1 MTFNVN
7 TNSQTYQ
14 MSEQKAV
21 ENTQN
26 SYSMSTDLSRLL
38 TRDKKV
44 VAFVGTSKN
53 GTSFLV
59 NNLAEMLSQKGINT
73 AILDLTQNKNAY
85 YIYTENEENLRKVAY
100 DCIGSLR
107 RGNANGIQVHK
118 NLTVYTTL
126 PGENEDIND
135 YGNILQTLIQNYS
148 LVILDCD
155 FDTNYGYFQEAQ
167 ELYLVQSLDVLTI
180 QPLTAFLRNL
190 KAKNALN
197 PEKIRIAL
205 WYCRGNML

>member
-1 MTFNVN
+1 MMLPGLEDEDLFAEEASQKEPILMNNQVPQTDIRQSSQIPQATPISQSNPFNAN
-7 TNSQTYQ
+7 TNYQ
-14 MSEQKAV
+14 SYQSSEQRAV
-21 ENTQN
+21 ENTQS
-26 SYSMSTDLSRLL
+26 SYSMNTDLSRLL

-100 DCIGSLR
+100 DCINNLR

-126 PGENEDIND
+126 PGENEDIN
-135 YGNILQTLIQNYS
+135 
-148 LVILDCD
+148 
-155 FDTNYGYFQEAQ
+155 E
-167 ELYLVQSLDVLTI
+167 
-180 QPLTAFLRNL
+180 
-190 KAKNALN
+190 
-197 PEKIRIAL
+197 
-205 WYCRGNML
+205 

>member
-1 MTFNVN
+1 M
-7 TNSQTYQ
+7 
-14 MSEQKAV
+14 
-21 ENTQN
+21 
-26 SYSMSTDLSRLL
+26 
-38 TRDKKV
+38 
-44 VAFVGTSKN
+44 GTSKN

-205 WYCRGNML
+205 WCCRGNML